1 MRKSIVTDLSLLQ
14 GLQDYDS
21 RKTDYCQLLMHV
33 ITEFNAAVV
42 NKGNC
47 RVFDTG
53 QIIFN
58 SNIIYQITDCKLLG
72 RI

>member
-1 MRKSIVTDLSLLQ
+1 MRKSIVTNLSLLQ
-14 GLQDYDS
+14 GLQDYGS

-53 QIIFN
+53 
-58 SNIIYQITDCKLLG
+58 
-72 RI
+72 